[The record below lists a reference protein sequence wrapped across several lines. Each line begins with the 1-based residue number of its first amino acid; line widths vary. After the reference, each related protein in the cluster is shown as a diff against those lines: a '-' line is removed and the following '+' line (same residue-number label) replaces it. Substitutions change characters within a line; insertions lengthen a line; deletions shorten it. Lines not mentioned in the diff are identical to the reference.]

1 MRRREDRRQ
10 TGRWAAL
17 GAGAGLVGGLA
28 ILGVD
33 IWPLLL
39 ILALVGVLKW
49 SGALGQLASRTRVGA
64 PVASARG
71 AVPAVRF
78 EDVGGHDHAKQEL
91 VEALDFLKRPEAAE
105 RLGVRPLKGILFT
118 GPPGTGKT
126 LLAKAAANY
135 SDAAFFS
142 ASGSEFVE
150 MYAGVGAQRVR
161 QLFQDARRA
170 GRQADGGCAV
180 VFIDEIEVMAGRRG
194 QHTSHLEYDQTLN
207 QLLVEMDGLTPHDD
221 VRVLVM
227 AASNRADLLDS
238 ALTRPGRLDRQVR
251 VDLPDR
257 TARRQILA
265 LHAANKPLAPDVDLD
280 LLAQDT
286 FGFSGAH
293 LESVCNEAAILAL
306 RDGQHAV
313 GRTHFH
319 EAVDKVLM
327 GERMDRVVRSAERRR
342 VAVHEGGHA
351 VVAELVRPGSVSQV
365 TIAPRGRALGY
376 VRQSP
381 ADDPLLETV
390 SELEG
395 QIVVCLAGS
404 EAEAL
409 QLGERST
416 GAANDFEQAWAI
428 ARRMV
433 LAGLTD
439 LGVVEERALTK
450 DQMFRA
456 VQATLG
462 RATARVRTLLEQHA
476 GDLTRLA
483 DTLVVEETVDGPTL
497 RSWMAAALG

>member
-1 MRRREDRRQ
+1 MRKPAEVWW
-10 TGRWAAL
+10 WAAL

-28 ILGVD
+28 WVGVN

-49 SGALGQLASRTRVGA
+49 SGAMGQLASRTRIGA
-64 PVASARG
+64 PVAPARG
-71 AVPAVRF
+71 AVPRVRF
-78 EDVGGHDHAKQEL
+78 DDVGGHEHAKQEL

-135 SDAAFFS
+135 SDAAFLS
-142 ASGSEFVE
+142 VSGSEFVE

-161 QLFQDARRA
+161 QLFHEARTAARQA
-170 GRQADGGCAV
+170 GRGAAV
-180 VFIDEIEVMAGRRG
+180 VFIDEVEVMAGRRG

-207 QLLVEMDGLTPHDD
+207 QLLVELDGLTPHDD

-227 AASNRADLLDS
+227 AASNRADLLDP

-257 TARRQILA
+257 MARRQILA
-265 LHAANKPLAPDVDLD
+265 LHAANKPLAGDVDLD
-280 LLAQDT
+280 ALAHDT

-293 LESVCNEAAILAL
+293 LESLCNEAAILAL
-306 RDGQHAV
+306 RDGAPALSRQ
-313 GRTHFH
+313 HFH

-351 VVAELVRPGSVSQV
+351 LAAELVRPGSVSQV

-381 ADDPLLETV
+381 DDDPLLETV

-404 EAEAL
+404 EAEVL

-433 LAGLTD
+433 LAGLTE
-439 LGVVEERALTK
+439 LGVVDEQALTK
-450 DQMFRA
+450 DQMFGA
-456 VQATLG
+456 VQG
-462 RATARVRTLLEQHA
+462 IVRRARARVRALLEENRRELA
-476 GDLTRLA
+476 RLA
-483 DTLVVEETVDGPTL
+483 DTLVAEETVDGPTL
-497 RSWMAAALG
+497 RRWLATEAAG

>member
-1 MRRREDRRQ
+1 M
-10 TGRWAAL
+10 GAA
-17 GAGAGLVGGLA
+17 AGLLGVLA
-28 ILGVD
+28 AEGVD

-39 ILALVGVLKW
+39 IAALVGVLKW
-49 SGALGQLASRTRVGA
+49 SGALGHLGSRTRVGS
-64 PVASARG
+64 PVAPSRG
-71 AVPAVRF
+71 AVPAVQF
-78 EDVGGHDHAKQEL
+78 DDVGGHQHAKQEL
-91 VEALDFLKRPEAAE
+91 IEALDFLKRPEAAA
-105 RLGVRPLKGILFT
+105 RLGIRPLKGILFT

-126 LLAKAAANY
+126 MLAKAAANH

-161 QLFQDARRA
+161 QLFHDARAAARQA
-170 GRQADGGCAV
+170 GRGCAV

-227 AASNRADLLDS
+227 AASNRADLLDP

-251 VDLPDR
+251 VDLPDKG
-257 TARRQILA
+257 ARRQILS
-265 LHAANKPLAPDVDLD
+265 LHAANKPLAEDVDLD
-280 LLAQDT
+280 WLAQDT
-286 FGFSGAH
+286 FGFSGSH
-293 LESVCNEAAILAL
+293 LESLCNEAAILAL
-306 RDGQHAV
+306 RDADEAV
-313 GRTHFH
+313 SARHFH

-327 GERMDRVVRSAERRR
+327 GERMDRAVRGSERRR

-351 VVAELVRPGSVSQV
+351 LASELVRPGSVSQV

-381 ADDPLLETV
+381 DDDPLLETV

-404 EAEAL
+404 AAEAQ

-416 GAANDFEQAWAI
+416 GAANDFEQAWGI
-428 ARRMV
+428 GRRLV
-433 LAGLTD
+433 LSGLTE
-439 LGVVEERALTK
+439 LGVVDERSLTK
-450 DQMFRA
+450 GQMHQA
-456 VQATLG
+456 VQAVLARG
-462 RATARVRTLLEQHA
+462 EERVRALLAQHRQDLEQ
-476 GDLTRLA
+476 LA
-483 DTLVVEETVDGPTL
+483 DTLLAEETVSGPTL
-497 RSWMAAALG
+497 RRWLEAR